1 MRYTQKKHRRYGTRL
16 FRPLLISGAVLLL
29 GAAIYAYA
37 IRSDSSS
44 SPEEATTQQNQTQQ
58 QDNSSEQ
65 PDRVEGAY
73 LLTGTI
79 VPARG
84 VEQFARRSDGS
95 IDFQQPFSQL
105 HTLQPEAYDAWVT
118 DLECPIT
125 DADLSFRQQVETLV
139 FNCRPGF
146 VEPIVQYFEI
156 INLANNHSSDQGQAA
171 FVETQKRLEEA
182 GSQVFGHYDSSEN
195 DDVCQVIGL
204 PVRVQQANG
213 TETSERLPV
222 AFCGWHYFTRDPVQE
237 ELAVMDRYAELMPVF
252 AFTHAGAEYLAE
264 ARQPEV
270 NLARSLIDRGA
281 EFVINNN
288 PHWVQ
293 NTEVYNDRLIVYST
307 GNFIFDQLD
316 EETNRA
322 ANIDVSISVDY
333 DDTVQQWLDLGE
345 SCIGRNTDCLAE
357 AQRRGL
363 QKITPEYTF
372 DVVASLNGYQ
382 EITRRADSE
391 TQRRVEA
398 RMNWQQTLQQLGQT
412 TD

>member
-1 MRYTQKKHRRYGTRL
+1 MRYTQKKHRRNGTRL
-16 FRPLLISGAVLLL
+16 FHPLLIGGAVLLL
-29 GAAIYAYA
+29 GAAIYADTM
-37 IRSDSSS
+37 RPESSS
-44 SPEEATTQQNQTQQ
+44 SPEESATQQNQTQQ
-58 QDNSSEQ
+58 QDNSGER

-84 VEQFARRSDGS
+84 VEQFARRPDGS

-105 HTLQPEAYDAWVT
+105 DTLEPETYDAWVT

-146 VEPIVQYFEI
+146 VDPIVEYFEI

-171 FVETQKRLEEA
+171 FVETQERLEEA
-182 GSQVFGHYDSSEN
+182 GSQVFGHYDSSQT
-195 DDVCQVIGL
+195 DDICQVIGL
-204 PVRVQQANG
+204 PVRVQQADG
-213 TETSERLPV
+213 SETPERLPI
-222 AFCGWHYFTRDPVQE
+222 AFCGWHYFTRNPVAE
-237 ELAVMDRYAELMPVF
+237 ELDVMIQYAELMPVF

-264 ARQPEV
+264 AQQPEV
-270 NLARSLIDRGA
+270 DLARSLIDRGA

-293 NTEVYNDRLIVYST
+293 NTEVYNDKLIVYST

-316 EETNRA
+316 EETNQA

-333 DDTVQQWLDLGE
+333 DDTVEQWLDLGA
-345 SCIGRNTDCLAE
+345 SCIGRDSDCFTQ
-357 AQRRGL
+357 AQQQGL
-363 QKITPEYTF
+363 SKLSLDYEF
-372 DVVASLNGYQ
+372 DVIASLNGYR
-382 EITRRADSE
+382 EVTRRSDSE
-391 TQRRVEA
+391 TQRRVES

-412 TD
+412 ND